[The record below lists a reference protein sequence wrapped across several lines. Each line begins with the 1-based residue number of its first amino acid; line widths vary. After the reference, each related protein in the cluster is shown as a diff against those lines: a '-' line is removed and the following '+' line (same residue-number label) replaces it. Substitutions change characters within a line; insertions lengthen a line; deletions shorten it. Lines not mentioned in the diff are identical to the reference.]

1 MLNYEQKF
9 KDREPLETI
18 TLIKNY
24 FTSLGCEIKTVV
36 MEQSKISTTWTSRI
50 ELYHDG
56 CYLLGQNGKGTSKD
70 YCLASAHGELY
81 ERFCNKMFY
90 INKHPFVDK
99 VLNTSLQKKG
109 YYFDK
114 DEKEITFEEAFF
126 SSAIGKYF
134 YESIETSE
142 NDLKDFFDT
151 VFHNKYIGIP
161 FYDVYNE
168 NNKLYLDPRVVS
180 YITGSTG
187 MAAGNNFYEAYVQ
200 GMSEIYEHYVIG
212 RYYIEEK
219 DKYYSINLNNIN
231 NPLLKKIIEK
241 IQKDNILHII
251 DFSYNFNVPVLM
263 SLLINKKTHSITVN
277 LGSSPI
283 FDIAL
288 ERVITELFQST
299 IEPDCLKPNGQF
311 PAIGMCDY
319 RIRNMKWANTQNLS
333 PIFPEFI
340 LEKLEII
347 NNYNSNIFL
356 SGSYSNEQLYE
367 YLKTINNNNN
377 FKIYYH
383 DYSGCKDMYAIKLFS
398 TNIPFFI
405 QNWEYAKENINTKKV
420 INCCKECYN
429 LVNIYLN
436 NQDFDIFTFMSLFE
450 LIKDLTEE
458 EGFYFDQILYDN
470 YLYITGQNK
479 ILFSDLLRLG
489 KILIFHKEAL
499 IKLSNTVSKY
509 QFNKTIYEKLNN
521 FAIILRYLNNPNYT
535 NEQIVNIL
543 SILQI
548 DDINI
553 DDFIEQL
560 KDSKKLIKDIVF
572 ADLNNYFTG
581 YYDIYIDMLI
591 NYNNSVLTI

>member
-9 KDREPLETI
+9 KDRKPLETI
-18 TLIKNY
+18 ALIKEY

-36 MEQSKISTTWTSRI
+36 MEQSEISTTWTSRL
-50 ELYHDG
+50 ELYYNG

-99 VLNTSLQKKG
+99 VLNISLQKNG
-109 YYFDK
+109 YYFDR
-114 DEKEITFEEAFF
+114 DEKEITFEDAFF
-126 SSAIGKYF
+126 SSSIGKYF
-134 YESIETSE
+134 YENIETSD
-142 NDLKDFFDT
+142 NDLRDFFDT

-161 FYDVYNE
+161 FYNIYDKND
-168 NNKLYLDPRVVS
+168 KLYLDPRVVS
-180 YITGSTG
+180 YVSGSTG

-200 GMSEIYEHYVIG
+200 GMSEMYEHYVIG

-231 NPLLKKIIEK
+231 NPLLKEIIEK

-283 FDIAL
+283 FEIAL
-288 ERVITELFQST
+288 ERVITELFQGT
-299 IEPDCLKPNGQF
+299 IEPDYLKPNGQF

-340 LEKLEII
+340 LEKIEII
-347 NNYNSNIFL
+347 DNYNNNIFL
-356 SGSYSNEQLYE
+356 SGSYSNEQLYD
-367 YLKTINNNNN
+367 YLKIINDNNN
-377 FKIYYH
+377 FEIYYH
-383 DYSGCKDMYAIKLFS
+383 NYSGCKDMYAIKLFS
-398 TNIPFFI
+398 KNIPFFI
-405 QNWEYAKENINTKKV
+405 QNWEYAKENIDTKKV
-420 INCCKECYN
+420 ISCCKECYN
-429 LVNIYLN
+429 LANTYLN
-436 NQDFDIFTFMSLFE
+436 NQDFDIFIFMNLLE

-499 IKLSNTVSKY
+499 IKLSNTVGKY

-535 NEQIVNIL
+535 NDQITNIL

-548 DDINI
+548 DNVDINI
-553 DDFIEQL
+553 FIEQL
-560 KDSKKLIKDIVF
+560 KDSKQLIKNIVF

-581 YYDIYIDMLI
+581 YYDTYIDMLI
-591 NYNNSVLTI
+591 NYNNSI

>member
-9 KDREPLETI
+9 KDRKPLETI
-18 TLIKNY
+18 ALIKEY

-36 MEQSKISTTWTSRI
+36 MEQSEISTTWTSRL
-50 ELYHDG
+50 ELYYNG

-99 VLNTSLQKKG
+99 ILNISLQKKG

-114 DEKEITFEEAFF
+114 DEKEITFEDAFF
-126 SSAIGKYF
+126 SSSIGKYF
-134 YESIETSE
+134 YENIETSD
-142 NDLKDFFDT
+142 NDLRDFFDT

-161 FYDVYNE
+161 FYNIYDKND
-168 NNKLYLDPRVVS
+168 KLYLDPRVVS
-180 YITGSTG
+180 YVSGSTG

-200 GMSEIYEHYVIG
+200 GMSEMYEHYVIG

-231 NPLLKKIIEK
+231 NPLLREIIEK

-283 FDIAL
+283 FEIAL
-288 ERVITELFQST
+288 ERVITELFQGT

-340 LEKLEII
+340 LERIEVID
-347 NNYNSNIFL
+347 NYNNNIFL
-356 SGSYSNEQLYE
+356 SGSYSNEQLYD
-367 YLKTINNNNN
+367 YLKIINDNNN
-377 FKIYYH
+377 FEIYYH
-383 DYSGCKDMYAIKLFS
+383 NYSGCKDMYAIKLFS
-398 TNIPFFI
+398 KNIPFFI
-405 QNWEYAKENINTKKV
+405 QNWEYAKENIDTKKV
-420 INCCKECYN
+420 ISCCKECYN
-429 LVNIYLN
+429 LANTYLN
-436 NQDFDIFTFMSLFE
+436 NQDFDIFIFMNLLE

-499 IKLSNTVSKY
+499 IKLSNTVGKY

-535 NEQIVNIL
+535 NDQITNIL

-548 DDINI
+548 DNVDINI
-553 DDFIEQL
+553 FIEQL
-560 KDSKKLIKDIVF
+560 KDSKQLIKNIVF

-581 YYDIYIDMLI
+581 YYDTYIDMLI
-591 NYNNSVLTI
+591 NYNNSI

>member
-9 KDREPLETI
+9 KDRKPLETI
-18 TLIKNY
+18 ALIKEY

-36 MEQSKISTTWTSRI
+36 MEQSEISTTWTSRL
-50 ELYHDG
+50 ELYYNG

-99 VLNTSLQKKG
+99 VLNISLQKNG

-114 DEKEITFEEAFF
+114 DEKEITFEDAFF
-126 SSAIGKYF
+126 SSSIGKYF
-134 YESIETSE
+134 YENIETSD
-142 NDLKDFFDT
+142 NDLRDFFDT

-161 FYDVYNE
+161 FYNIYDKND
-168 NNKLYLDPRVVS
+168 KLYLDPRVVS
-180 YITGSTG
+180 YVSGSTG

-200 GMSEIYEHYVIG
+200 GMSEMYEHYVIG

-231 NPLLKKIIEK
+231 NPLLKEIIEK

-283 FDIAL
+283 FEIAL
-288 ERVITELFQST
+288 ERVITELFQGT
-299 IEPDCLKPNGQF
+299 IEPDYLKPNGQF

-340 LEKLEII
+340 LEKIEII
-347 NNYNSNIFL
+347 DNYNNNIFL
-356 SGSYSNEQLYE
+356 SGSYSNEQLYD
-367 YLKTINNNNN
+367 YLKIINDNNN
-377 FKIYYH
+377 FEIYYH
-383 DYSGCKDMYAIKLFS
+383 NYSGCKDMYAIKLFS
-398 TNIPFFI
+398 KNIPFFI
-405 QNWEYAKENINTKKV
+405 QNWEYAKENIDTKKV
-420 INCCKECYN
+420 ISCCKECYN
-429 LVNIYLN
+429 LANTYLN
-436 NQDFDIFTFMSLFE
+436 NQDFDIFIFMNLLE

-499 IKLSNTVSKY
+499 IKLSNTVGKY

-535 NEQIVNIL
+535 NDQITNIL

-548 DDINI
+548 DNVDIDI
-553 DDFIEQL
+553 FIEQL
-560 KDSKKLIKDIVF
+560 KDSKWLIKNIVF

-581 YYDIYIDMLI
+581 YYDTYIDMLI
-591 NYNNSVLTI
+591 NYNNSL